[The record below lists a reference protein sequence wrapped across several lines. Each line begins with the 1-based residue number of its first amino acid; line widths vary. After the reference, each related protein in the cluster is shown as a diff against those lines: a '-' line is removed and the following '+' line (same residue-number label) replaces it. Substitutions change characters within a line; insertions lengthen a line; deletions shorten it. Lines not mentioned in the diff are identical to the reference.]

1 MFSRKPSNSGLIEA
15 AQTAGV
21 KVLWP
26 EVLGKHSP
34 NDLRNIRA
42 K

>member
-1 MFSRKPSNSGLIEA
+1 MISRKPNSMSLIEA
-15 AQTAGV
+15 ALNSGV

-26 EVLGKHSP
+26 EVLGKYSP
-34 NDLRNIRA
+34 NDLRNIRV